1 MRRTVLRSP
10 EAGLIGLLTAFLAL
24 TVMACE
30 RTTRGEAPGR
40 TTITLL
46 YEGDE
51 KILGP
56 GSDEEPKFL
65 VFLPF
70 AKLDANG
77 EMEGRLARSWEHSGD
92 YRTWTFHL
100 RTDVR
105 WHDGVRVTAHDVKFT
120 LDVLSHEQ
128 VGYYPP
134 GSVSARVVSDSTVI
148 VTYEEVPAL
157 DVRSDLTWTV
167 FFPRHLLDGL
177 DPAECLEWD
186 FWKHPVGNGPYR
198 YVRHVP
204 QTMLE
209 LEANPDYYA
218 GPPTIQRVIIR
229 FGAPNL
235 TELISGNVD
244 VIPYVDAVD
253 ALAVSDDARFLTY
266 HQVNPVINRAIFW
279 YQMDPL
285 FRDRRVRRALTLAI
299 DRRELLRTMNLPEEI
314 PITDA
319 PYTTRQFRR
328 GELPDPLPYDP
339 REAGRLLDE
348 VGWRDSDGDGI
359 REREGEELR
368 FRVLVPGVPDWER
381 MGVFIQQSLRRVGVD
396 MELLPLDP
404 AAAAARVTRGDL
416 SASIFMFT
424 RTPIRL
430 QRYFGPSSIIGYH
443 NPEVYALLDQAAAAV
458 NPDEEDR
465 LFRQLA
471 EILREDLPV
480 TFLVPR
486 VLTVVAHRR
495 VRGLSSPFRAFAA
508 RHMEDLWLEEDQ
520 R

>member
-1 MRRTVLRSP
+1 VLGVSP
-10 EAGLIGLLTAFLAL
+10 HAALIGLLTMFPAATF
-24 TVMACE
+24 MACE
-30 RTTRGEAPGR
+30 RPTRDPASQGS
-40 TTITLL
+40 TITLL
-46 YEGDE
+46 YQGDE
-51 KILGP
+51 RILGP
-56 GSDEEPKFL
+56 GHDEEPKFL
-65 VFLPF
+65 VFLPL

-77 EMEGRLARSWEHSGD
+77 EMEGRLARSWEHSRD

-105 WHDGVRVTAHDVKFT
+105 WHDGVPATAHDVKFT
-120 LDVLSHEQ
+120 LDLLSHENI
-128 VGYYPP
+128 GYYPP
-134 GSVSARVVSDSTVI
+134 GSVSARAVDDSTVM
-148 VTYEEVPAL
+148 VTYQELPAL
-157 DVRSDLTWTV
+157 DVRTDLTWTV
-167 FFPRHLLDGL
+167 FYPRHLLEGL
-177 DPAECLEWD
+177 NPAECLEWD
-186 FWKHPVGNGPYR
+186 FWMHPVGNGPYR
-198 YVRHVP
+198 YVRHAP

-209 LEANPDYYA
+209 LEANPDYYDGA
-218 GPPTIQRVIIR
+218 PAIQRVIIR

-266 HQVNPVINRAIFW
+266 HQINPVINRAIFW

-285 FRDRRVRRALTLAI
+285 FRDSRVRRALTLAI
-299 DRRELLRTMNLPEEI
+299 DRSELLRTMNLPEDV

-319 PYTTRQFRR
+319 PYTTQQFRR
-328 GELPDPLPYDP
+328 AELPEPLPYDP
-339 REAGRLLDE
+339 REAGRLLDD

-359 REREGEELR
+359 REREGEEFR
-368 FRVLVPGVPDWER
+368 FRVLMPGVPDWER
-381 MGVFIQQSLRRVGVD
+381 MGVFIQQSLRRVGVG

-424 RTPIRL
+424 RTPERL
-430 QRYFGPSSIIGYH
+430 QMYFGPSSIIGYH
-443 NPEVYALLDQAAAAV
+443 NPEVYPLLEQAAVAV
-458 NPDEEDR
+458 SPDEEDR
-465 LFRQLA
+465 IFRQLA
-471 EILREDLPV
+471 KILREDLPV

-508 RHMEDLWLEEDQ
+508 RHMEDLWIEDIA